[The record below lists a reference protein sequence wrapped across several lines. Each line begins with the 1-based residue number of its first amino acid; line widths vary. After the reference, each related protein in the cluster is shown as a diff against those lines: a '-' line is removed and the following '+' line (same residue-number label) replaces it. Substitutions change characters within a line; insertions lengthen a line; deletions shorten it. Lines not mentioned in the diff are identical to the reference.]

1 VQTEQELK
9 ILLTNLVKGTITD
22 TDRETLYATL
32 ADDQKAEEWKQVIT
46 ELSEEI
52 KTTEPYDREAWEPV
66 IRAILSK
73 AEEEKT
79 EEREDVV
86 SRSATVP
93 RMTRTRWWAAA
104 ALFAGITLAT
114 FLLIDRKSNIP
125 AVATEDS
132 RLPADIPAPDKNR
145 AQIKLSD
152 GTIIYLDSAVNGEL
166 ATVNGVKLVKT
177 ADGQVAYSGSLATD
191 DSRLPAGASPLTNT
205 LTNPRGSKVIDMTL
219 ADGSRVW
226 LNAGS
231 SVTYPVAFTGN
242 ERKVQIT
249 GEAYFEVAPNKKM
262 PFYVTNGDVQVKV
275 LGTHFN
281 VNAYED
287 EDAVRVT
294 LLEGSVRV
302 SRTDLPPASA
312 GGIVIKPGEQAV
324 ATLSLSKGPLTIHHS
339 PDLEQV
345 LAWKNGRFV
354 FNGTD
359 VQTTMRQIAR
369 WYDVEIV
376 YEGNVK
382 GFFKGSINRKENVS
396 EILKLLG
403 MTDEVHFKLEG
414 RKIIVTP

>member
-22 TDRETLYATL
+22 TDRETLYTTL
-32 ADDQKAEEWKQVIT
+32 ADDGKAVEWKQVIT
-46 ELSEEI
+46 ELSEEAKI
-52 KTTEPYDREAWEPV
+52 TEIYDREAWEPV

-104 ALFAGITLAT
+104 AAIIIGITLTT
-114 FLLIDRKSNIP
+114 FLLINKKSDSP
-125 AVATEDS
+125 ALTTHDL
-132 RLPADIPAPDKNR
+132 RLTTDIAAPDKNR

-177 ADGQVAYSGSLATD
+177 ADGQVAYSGSLATG
-191 DSRLPAGASPLTNT
+191 PEPVEGPPLTNT

-231 SVTYPVAFTGN
+231 SITYPVAFTGN
-242 ERKVQIT
+242 DRKVQIT
-249 GEAYFEVAPNKKM
+249 GEGYFEIAHNASK
-262 PFYVTNGDVQVKV
+262 PFFVTNGDVQVKV

-294 LLEGSVRV
+294 LLKGSVMV
-302 SRTDLPPASA
+302 SGPSSA
-312 GGIVIKPGEQAV
+312 VKIKPGQQA
-324 ATLSLSKGPLTIHHS
+324 LSLSKGRLTTRDNI
-339 PDLEQV
+339 DLDAIM
-345 LAWKNGRFV
+345 AWKNGRFV